1 MGLERA
7 KTELFPALGI
17 YLREYR
23 QMGTKGF
30 MLGDKT
36 KVKMQNCCWKKDR
49 SNNKNDLLMRTDRK
63 RLMSQ
68 NGGGTQKDAK
78 NL

>member
-36 KVKMQNCCWKKDR
+36 KVKMQNCCWKKT
-49 SNNKNDLLMRTDRK
+49 DLIIRMIC
-63 RLMSQ
+63 
-68 NGGGTQKDAK
+68 
-78 NL
+78 